1 MGKKSSLLARDYP
14 PDRWTGNKLF
24 FKDVHGLFLLSVQVS
39 VLCPQR
45 SCKLMTLN
53 FTSNPDMGT
62 KSPWGMIKV
71 FGSVWLSQGYSDD
84 VNQKTD
90 PPDVHQRY

>member
-1 MGKKSSLLARDYP
+1 MGKKSSHSAKEYP
-14 PDRWTGNKLF
+14 PDRWTRNKLF
-24 FKDVHGLFLLSVQVS
+24 FKDGSFLLSVQVS

-71 FGSVWLSQGYSDD
+71 FGSVWFLPGYSDD